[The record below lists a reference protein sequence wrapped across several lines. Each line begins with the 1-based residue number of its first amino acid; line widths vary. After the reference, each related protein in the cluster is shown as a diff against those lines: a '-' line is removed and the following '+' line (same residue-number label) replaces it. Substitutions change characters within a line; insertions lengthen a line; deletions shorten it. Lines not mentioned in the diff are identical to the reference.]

1 MGQPKMSLKLGDRSV
16 LAHTT
21 QALLASCREVLV
33 IAAPAGTPDGVEEA
47 LAELPSTPSLR
58 VLHDAQAH
66 RGPLPGIV
74 TGLAEAGNAITF
86 VAAGDA
92 PFLAPVL
99 IGGLI
104 DALGAEPQT
113 DAMVPRVDSCAQPLT
128 AAYRTA
134 PMLSCFRQA
143 LDDGESS
150 PRRSLR
156 RATFQE
162 IAAEDLRRWD
172 PALNSFLNINDA
184 ADFARAQALELQLK
198 AGDVG

>member
-1 MGQPKMSLKLGDRSV
+1 
-16 LAHTT
+16 
-21 QALLASCREVLV
+21 
-33 IAAPAGTPDGVEEA
+33 
-47 LAELPSTPSLR
+47 
-58 VLHDAQAH
+58 
-66 RGPLPGIV
+66 
-74 TGLAEAGNAITF
+74 
-86 VAAGDA
+86 
-92 PFLAPVL
+92 
-99 IGGLI
+99 
-104 DALGAEPQT
+104 
-113 DAMVPRVDSCAQPLT
+113 
-128 AAYRTA
+128 
-134 PMLSCFRQA
+134 MLSCFRQA